1 MYLAQVTPRVTDSY
15 RSHRIAKIVFYD
27 NTHVVSDRTV
37 SLQLLFMINQWLI
50 FWGQKWKTCL
60 LFLQFD
66 KTVCRLL
73 CFKVTDTWT
82 ITLLSRFQRLRNLLV
97 LKFGLYIQYLE
108 ATFQLIWSFLN
119 LCHTNLAGV
128 YLDLWVC
135 KALRT

>member
-97 LKFGLYIQYLE
+97 LKFGLYIFGSYFPVNMIIFKSLPHK
-108 ATFQLIWSFLN
+108 FSRRIPWFMGL
-119 LCHTNLAGV
+119 
-128 YLDLWVC
+128 
-135 KALRT
+135 